1 MKVAITGAAGKV
13 GQGVIQEAL
22 ENTNYELRLIDVRNP
37 SERIQDPRVEY
48 VTADLRDY
56 REFENALVGTDALI
70 HLAVG
75 GYKGPP
81 PFESQDIHNSMVVL
95 SYNALQAAANLD
107 MRFAVLVS
115 SINAIGALFSSTPRY
130 DYFPLDE
137 EHPYRPEDGYS
148 VG

>member
-95 SYNALQAAANLD
+95 SYNALQGLCI
-107 MRFAVLVS
+107 MPLRIHTVKT
-115 SINAIGALFSSTPRY
+115 LFSRRKP
-130 DYFPLDE
+130 
-137 EHPYRPEDGYS
+137 
-148 VG
+148 